1 VESRAYLVT
10 RVASA
15 SSEKNRNDRRET
27 SRTKPHV
34 TTRTATEST
43 VSSSTAPE
51 PGQLVEVRRRQWVV
65 SDVDASAVSPE
76 LPKQNLVKLAS
87 IDEDALGEEI
97 EVLWELEPGAHVI
110 ERAGLPSLTG
120 LDDPSR
126 LEAFLDA
133 VRWGAATNAD
143 RGYLQAPFRSGVSI
157 EDYQLD
163 PLVRAIDM
171 ARTNL
176 LIADDVGLGKTIEA
190 GLVIQEM
197 LLRHRARTI
206 LVLCPSSLQEKWR
219 TEMAE
224 KFGLEFRIVDTETVK
239 RLRRE
244 RGLHA
249 NPWTSFPR
257 LIASIDWAKQG
268 EGIRLLRDELPP
280 HPTFPRRFDLLVV
293 DEAHNVAPTVGKY
306 AVESLRTRLVRV
318 LAPHFQHKLFLTA
331 TPHDGYTESFTA
343 LLELLD
349 DQRFTRN
356 ILPPED
362 KLRRVMVRRLKRDLV
377 DAKGDRL
384 YPVRRLEALNIEYTK
399 EEREAR
405 ALLERYISSRETQN
419 DQEGPASYFVHQ
431 LLRKRLASSPAA
443 FSSTLARHA
452 ATIESK
458 GEARRLSGLEERIL
472 RRAIAKTE
480 EDYADD
486 DTRESAEGEAIEEAS
501 RRLRPLSADEKKLL
515 GRLRSW
521 AEQASHKPDSKA
533 EALLRW
539 LEKNIRP
546 NGQWSNARVILFTE
560 YRTTQVWLHEILA
573 AHGFGGDRLS
583 LIFGGMDPKER
594 EAIKAAFQADPRESP
609 VRILLATD
617 AASEGIDLQNH
628 CNLLVHVEIPYNP
641 NVMEQRNGRVD
652 RHGQKKSE
660 VVIWHPV
667 DASGGH
673 GDDIL
678 RALRKL
684 DAMRADMGSVNPV
697 IAPQLPALLEGRRRD
712 LDMGLAEKRIERARR
727 YVKAERELRERIAK
741 LHERLTTTRS
751 EQHLT
756 PGRIERV
763 ARVALTLTDKPDL
776 TPAQL
781 ADLPDAR
788 VFQMPSLA
796 GSWSR
801 CLDGLEH
808 PYTKRIRPITFD
820 HEVAKGRDDVV
831 LVHLNHPL
839 VQMSLRLLRA
849 EVWARDDIKKLN
861 RVTVRTLPD
870 TKLDGPAVA
879 VVSRL
884 VVTGG
889 NHHRL
894 HEELTEAG
902 GYLRDAGFKREDGIT
917 KLRDWLESSAPGTI
931 DDSLFDAL
939 RTRFTKHT
947 ESVVSAVTTRSRDRL
962 KGLGSTIEARKRKE
976 IEEMTQLLDD
986 LAKNL
991 EAELRREEPRQLSLF
1006 SEDERTQLRRD
1017 RLALEARLR
1026 RIPEERER
1034 ERLAIEERH
1043 TGLVDHTFP
1052 VAVVLIVPTS
1062 LANKRSGR

>member
-1 VESRAYLVT
+1 
-10 RVASA
+10 
-15 SSEKNRNDRRET
+15 
-27 SRTKPHV
+27 V
-34 TTRTATEST
+34 TTPTAADTS
-43 VSSSTAPE
+43 VHSSTAPE
-51 PGQLVEVRRRQWVV
+51 PGQLVEVRRRQWIV

-76 LPKQNLVKLAS
+76 LPKRNLVKLVS

-97 EVLWELEPGAHVI
+97 EVLWEIEPGAHVI
-110 ERAGLPSLTG
+110 ERAGLPTLSA
-120 LDDPSR
+120 LDDPSK
-126 LEAFLDA
+126 LDAFLDA

-143 RGYLQAPFRSGVSI
+143 RGYLHAPFRSGVSI

-224 KFGLEFRIVDTETVK
+224 KFGLEFRIVDTESLK
-239 RLRRE
+239 RSRRE

-249 NPWTSFPR
+249 NPWTFFPR

-268 EGIRLLRDELPP
+268 EGIRLLRDVIPP
-280 HPTFPRRFDLLVV
+280 QPTFPRRFDMLVV

-306 AVESLRTRLVRV
+306 AVESLRTRLVRL

-349 DQRFTRN
+349 DQRFSRN
-356 ILPPED
+356 ILPPD
-362 KLRRVMVRRLKRDLV
+362 DQLARVMVRRLKSDLV
-377 DAKGDRL
+377 DAQGKKL
-384 YPVRRLEALNIEYTK
+384 YPVRRLEPLNVEYSA
-399 EEREAR
+399 EEREVR
-405 ALLERYISSRETQN
+405 QLLAQYIASRENQ
-419 DQEGPASYFVHQ
+419 DEREGVASHFVHQ

-443 FSSTLARHA
+443 FMSTLARH
-452 ATIESK
+452 TETSEGK
-458 GEARRLSGLEERIL
+458 GEARRTSRFDERIL

-486 DTRESAEGEAIEEAS
+486 DTREAAESEATEEAS
-501 RRLRPLSADEKKLL
+501 RRLHPLSSDEKGLL

-539 LEKNIRP
+539 LQQTVRP
-546 NGQWSNARVILFTE
+546 KGSWSNARVILFTE
-560 YRTTQVWLHEILA
+560 YRATQKWLHEILA
-573 AHGFGGDRLS
+573 SHDLGGDRLA
-583 LIFGGMDPKER
+583 LLFGGMDPKER
-594 EAIKAAFQADPRESP
+594 ETIKAAFQADPRESP

-628 CNLLVHVEIPYNP
+628 CNLLVHVDIPYNP

-652 RHGQKKSE
+652 RHGQKQSE

-684 DAMRADMGSVNPV
+684 DSMRADMGSVNPV
-697 IAPQLPALLEGRRRD
+697 IAPQLPALLEGRRRE
-712 LDMGLAEKRIERARR
+712 LDTALAEKRIERARR
-727 YVKAERELRERIAK
+727 YVKADRELRERIAK
-741 LHERLTTTRS
+741 LHERLTATRS

-756 PGRIERV
+756 PDRIERV
-763 ARVALTLTDKPDL
+763 VRVALALTDKPDL
-776 TPAQL
+776 MPTKL
-781 ADLPDAR
+781 AALPDAR
-788 VFQMPSLA
+788 VFQMPALA

-820 HEVAKGRDDVV
+820 HDAAKGRDDVV

-849 EVWARDDIKKLN
+849 EVWARNDVKKLN

-870 TKLDGPAVA
+870 TKLDSPAVA
-879 VVSRL
+879 VISRL
-884 VVTGG
+884 VITGG

-902 GYLRDAGFKREDGIT
+902 GYLRDASFRREERVGE
-917 KLRDWLESSAPGTI
+917 LRIWLDASVPGEI
-931 DDSLFDAL
+931 PDSLFDAL
-939 RTRFTKHT
+939 RRRFQKHT
-947 ESVVSAVTTRSRDRL
+947 EAVLGAVTSRSKDRL
-962 KGLGSTIEARKRKE
+962 KVLGGTLETRKRRE
-976 IEEMTQLLDD
+976 IDEMSQLLDD
-986 LAKNL
+986 LVKNL
-991 EAELRREEPRQLSLF
+991 EAELRKEEPKQLSLF

-1034 ERLAIEERH
+1034 ERVAIEERH

-1052 VAVVLIVPTS
+1052 VAVVLLVPES
-1062 LANKRSGR
+1062 LATRRKS

>member
-1 VESRAYLVT
+1 MKE
-10 RVASA
+10 
-15 SSEKNRNDRRET
+15 N
-27 SRTKPHV
+27 
-34 TTRTATEST
+34 T
-43 VSSSTAPE
+43 VSSLTVPE
-51 PGQLVEVRRRQWVV
+51 PGQLVEVRRRQWIV
-65 SDVDASAVSPE
+65 SDVDASTLSPE
-76 LPKQNLVKLAS
+76 LPKNHLVKLAS

-110 ERAGLPSLTG
+110 ERAGLPTLSA
-120 LDDPSR
+120 LDDPDR

-219 TEMAE
+219 SEMTE
-224 KFGLEFRIVDTETVK
+224 KFGLEFRIVDTESVK
-239 RLRRE
+239 RDRRE

-249 NPWTSFPR
+249 NPWASFPR
-257 LIASIDWAKQG
+257 IVASIDWAKQG
-268 EGIRLLRDELPP
+268 EGIRLLRDVLPP
-280 HPTFPRRFDLLVV
+280 KPTFPRRFDMLVV

-306 AVESLRTRLVRV
+306 AVESLRTRLVRL

-349 DQRFTRN
+349 DQRFSRN
-356 ILPPED
+356 ILPPEEQ
-362 KLRRVMVRRLKRDLV
+362 LARVMVRRLKSDLI
-377 DAKGDRL
+377 DAHGKRL
-384 YPVRRLEALNIEYTK
+384 YPVRRLEALNVAYNA

-405 ALLERYISSRETQN
+405 RLLEQYIEGREEKNEGEGGSS
-419 DQEGPASYFVHQ
+419 ASHFVHQ

-443 FSSTLARHA
+443 FLSTLTRHI
-452 ATIESK
+452 ATIE
-458 GEARRLSGLEERIL
+458 GQDVVRRPSGLNERIL

-486 DTRESAEGEAIEEAS
+486 GTREAAEAEAIEEAS
-501 RRLRPLSADEKKLL
+501 RRLRPPSTDERILL
-515 GRLRSW
+515 ERLRSW
-521 AEQASHKPDSKA
+521 AEKSSHKTDTKA

-539 LEKNIRP
+539 IDDHLRP
-546 NGQWSNARVILFTE
+546 GGRWSNARAILFTE
-560 YRTTQVWLHEILA
+560 YRATQKWLHEILTS
-573 AHGFGGDRLS
+573 HDLGGERLA
-583 LIFGGMDPKER
+583 LLFGGMDPKDR
-594 EAIKAAFQADPRESP
+594 ESIKAAFQADPRVSP

-641 NVMEQRNGRVD
+641 NVMEQRNGRID
-652 RHGQKKSE
+652 RHGQQQGE

-667 DASGGH
+667 DACGGH
-673 GDDIL
+673 GDDII

-684 DAMRADMGSVNPV
+684 DSMRADMGSVNPV
-697 IAPQLPALLEGRRRD
+697 IAPQLPELLEGRRRA
-712 LDMGLAEKRIERARR
+712 LDTVFAEKRIERARG
-727 YVKAERELRERIAK
+727 YFKVEREQRERIAK
-741 LHERLTTTRS
+741 LHERLATTRR

-756 PGRIERV
+756 PERIERV
-763 ARVALTLTDKPDL
+763 VRVALALAGKPDL
-776 TPAQL
+776 IPVTN
-781 ADLPDAR
+781 ADLPSAR
-788 VFQMPSLA
+788 LFQMPQLA

-808 PYTKRIRPITFD
+808 PYTKCVRPITFD
-820 HEVAKGRDDVV
+820 HAVAKGRDDVV
-831 LVHLNHPL
+831 LVHLNHSI

-849 EVWARDDIKKLN
+849 EVWARDDVKKLH
-861 RVTVRTLPD
+861 RATVRTLPD
-870 TKLDGPAVA
+870 AKLEVPAVL
-879 VVSRL
+879 VMSRL
-884 VVTGG
+884 VITGG

-902 GYLRDAGFKREDGIT
+902 GYLRDASFKREEGVS
-917 KLRDWLESSAPGTI
+917 KLRDWLDASAPGSI

-939 RTRFTKHT
+939 RTRFAKHS
-947 ESVVSAVTTRSRDRL
+947 EAILAAVTMRSRERL
-962 KGLGSTIEARKRKE
+962 KGLCSTIESRKGKE
-976 IEEMTQLLDD
+976 IAEMNQILED

-991 EAELRREEPRQLSLF
+991 EAELNREEPKQLSLF

-1017 RLALEARLR
+1017 KLALEARLR

-1034 ERLAIEERH
+1034 ESLAIEERH
-1043 TGLVDHTFP
+1043 SGLVDHTFP
-1052 VAVVLIVPTS
+1052 ISVILLVPES
-1062 LANKRSGR
+1062 LARRRMP

>member
-1 VESRAYLVT
+1 M
-10 RVASA
+10 
-15 SSEKNRNDRRET
+15 
-27 SRTKPHV
+27 
-34 TTRTATEST
+34 TTRLGPETF
-43 VSSSTAPE
+43 VLSSTAPE
-51 PGQLVEVRRRQWVV
+51 PGQLVEVRRRQWIV

-76 LPKQNLVKLAS
+76 LPKRNLVKLAS

-110 ERAGLPSLTG
+110 ERAGLPTLSA
-120 LDDPSR
+120 LDDPSK

-163 PLVRAIDM
+163 PIVRAIDM

-224 KFGLEFRIVDTETVK
+224 KFGLEFRIVDTDSVK
-239 RLRRE
+239 RSRRE

-268 EGIRLLRDELPP
+268 EGIRLLRDVLPP
-280 HPTFPRRFDLLVV
+280 QPTFPRRFDMLIV
-293 DEAHNVAPTVGKY
+293 DEAHNVAPTVGRY
-306 AVESLRTRLVRV
+306 AVESLRTRLVRL

-349 DQRFTRN
+349 DQRFSRN

-362 KLRRVMVRRLKRDLV
+362 QLARVMVRRLKSDLV
-377 DAKGDRL
+377 DAKGKKL
-384 YPVRRLEALNIEYTK
+384 YPERRLEALNVTYTDEEHEARQLLEQYIASREK
-399 EEREAR
+399 QDEREGA
-405 ALLERYISSRETQN
+405 A
-419 DQEGPASYFVHQ
+419 AHFVHR

-443 FSSTLARHA
+443 FASTLAQHTA
-452 ATIESK
+452 SIEGK
-458 GEARRLSGLEERIL
+458 GKSRRSSGLDDRIL

-486 DTRESAEGEAIEEAS
+486 NSRELAESEAIEEAS
-501 RRLRPLSADEKKLL
+501 RRLRPLSAEEMRLL
-515 GRLRSW
+515 RRLRSW
-521 AEQASHKPDSKA
+521 AEQASHRPDAKA
-533 EALLRW
+533 EALVRW
-539 LEKNIRP
+539 LKEHLQPK
-546 NGQWSNARVILFTE
+546 GEWSNARVILFTE
-560 YRTTQVWLHEILA
+560 YRATQKWLHEVLA
-573 AHGFGGDRLS
+573 SHDFGGDRLAQ
-583 LIFGGMDPKER
+583 LFGGMDSKER
-594 EAIKAAFQADPRESP
+594 ETIKAAFQADPRESP

-652 RHGQKKSE
+652 RHGQKQKE
-660 VVIWHPV
+660 VFIWHPV
-667 DASGGH
+667 DASGGY

-697 IAPQLPALLEGRRRD
+697 IAPQLPALLEGRRRE
-712 LDMGLAEKRIERARR
+712 LDTGLAEKRIERARR

-756 PGRIERV
+756 PDRIERV
-763 ARVALTLTDKPDL
+763 VRVALALTDKPDL
-776 TPAQL
+776 KPTRL
-781 ADLPDAR
+781 ADLPDAS
-788 VFQMPSLA
+788 VFQMPALA

-831 LVHLNHPL
+831 LVHLHHPL

-849 EVWARDDIKKLN
+849 EVWARDDVKRLN

-870 TKLDGPAVA
+870 AKLDGPAVA

-884 VVTGG
+884 VITGG

-902 GYLRDAGFKREDGIT
+902 GYLRDAVFKREDGIT
-917 KLRDWLESSAPGTI
+917 KLRGWLDSSAPGTI
-931 DDSLFDAL
+931 PDSLFEAL
-939 RTRFTKHT
+939 RTRFRKHT
-947 ESVVSAVTTRSRDRL
+947 EAVLSAVAVRSKDRL
-962 KGLGSTIEARKRKE
+962 KVLGGTLETRKRRE
-976 IEEMTQLLDD
+976 IEDMTQLLDD
-986 LAKNL
+986 LAKNI
-991 EAELRREEPRQLSLF
+991 EAELNKEEPKQLSLF

-1034 ERLAIEERH
+1034 ERLTIEERH

-1052 VAVVLIVPTS
+1052 ISVILLVPES
-1062 LANKRSGR
+1062 LATRVKS

>member
-1 VESRAYLVT
+1 
-10 RVASA
+10 
-15 SSEKNRNDRRET
+15 
-27 SRTKPHV
+27 
-34 TTRTATEST
+34 
-43 VSSSTAPE
+43 
-51 PGQLVEVRRRQWVV
+51 
-65 SDVDASAVSPE
+65 
-76 LPKQNLVKLAS
+76 
-87 IDEDALGEEI
+87 
-97 EVLWELEPGAHVI
+97 
-110 ERAGLPSLTG
+110 
-120 LDDPSR
+120 
-126 LEAFLDA
+126 
-133 VRWGAATNAD
+133 
-143 RGYLQAPFRSGVSI
+143 
-157 EDYQLD
+157 
-163 PLVRAIDM
+163 
-171 ARTNL
+171 
-176 LIADDVGLGKTIEA
+176 
-190 GLVIQEM
+190 M

-219 TEMAE
+219 SEMVE
-224 KFGLEFRIVDTETVK
+224 KFGLEFRIVDTESVK
-239 RLRRE
+239 RSRRE

-268 EGIRLLRDELPP
+268 EGIRLLRDVLPP
-280 HPTFPRRFDLLVV
+280 QPTFPRRFDMLVV

-306 AVESLRTRLVRV
+306 AVESLRTRLVRL

-349 DQRFTRN
+349 DQRFSRN

-362 KLRRVMVRRLKRDLV
+362 QLARVMVRRLKSDLV
-377 DAKGDRL
+377 DAKGKKL
-384 YPVRRLEALNIEYTK
+384 YPVRRLEALNVEYTT

-405 ALLERYISSRETQN
+405 QLLERYIASREKQ
-419 DQEGPASYFVHQ
+419 DEHEGAASHFVHQ

-443 FSSTLARHA
+443 FMATLARHTTT
-452 ATIESK
+452 TIEGK
-458 GEARRLSGLEERIL
+458 GEARRTSGLDERIL

-486 DTRESAEGEAIEEAS
+486 DTRETAESEAIGEAS
-501 RRLRPLSADEKKLL
+501 RRLRPLSAEEKKLL

-521 AEQASHKPDSKA
+521 AEQASRKPDSKA

-539 LEKNIRP
+539 LEENLRP
-546 NGQWSNARVILFTE
+546 KGQWSNARVILFTE
-560 YRTTQVWLHEILA
+560 YRATQKWLHEILA
-573 AHGFGGDRLS
+573 SHDLGGERLA
-583 LIFGGMDPKER
+583 LLFGGMDPKER
-594 EAIKAAFQADPRESP
+594 ESIKAAFQADPRESP

-652 RHGQKKSE
+652 RHGQKQSD

-678 RALRKL
+678 RALKKL
-684 DAMRADMGSVNPV
+684 DSMRADMGSVNPV
-697 IAPQLPALLEGRRRD
+697 IAPQLPALLEGRRREFD
-712 LDMGLAEKRIERARR
+712 TSLAEKRIERARR

-741 LHERLTTTRS
+741 LHERLTITRS

-756 PGRIERV
+756 PDRIERV
-763 ARVALTLTDKPDL
+763 VRVALALTGKPDL
-776 TPAQL
+776 TPAKL
-781 ADLPDAR
+781 ADRPEAR
-788 VFQMPSLA
+788 AFQMPALA

-808 PYTKRIRPITFD
+808 PYTKRVRPITFD
-820 HEVAKGRDDVV
+820 HDTVKGRDDVV

-849 EVWARDDIKKLN
+849 EVWARDDVKKLN

-870 TKLDGPAVA
+870 AKLDAPAVL

-884 VVTGG
+884 VITGG

-917 KLRDWLESSAPGTI
+917 RLRDWLDSSAPGTI

-947 ESVVSAVTTRSRDRL
+947 EAVLGAVTTRSRDRL
-962 KGLGSTIEARKRKE
+962 KGLGSTIEARKRRE
-976 IEEMTQLLDD
+976 IDEMTQLLDD
-986 LAKNL
+986 LAKNV
-991 EAELRREEPRQLSLF
+991 EAELKREEPKQLSLF

-1052 VAVVLIVPTS
+1052 VSVVLLVPES
-1062 LANKRSGR
+1062 LAPGRKS

>member
-1 VESRAYLVT
+1 MN
-10 RVASA
+10 RVANEKAVLSA
-15 SSEKNRNDRRET
+15 
-27 SRTKPHV
+27 
-34 TTRTATEST
+34 
-43 VSSSTAPE
+43 TAPE
-51 PGQLVEVRRRQWVV
+51 PGQLVEVRRRQWIV
-65 SDVDASAVSPE
+65 SDVDASSASPE
-76 LPKQNLVKLAS
+76 LPKRNLVKLAS

-110 ERAGLPSLTG
+110 ERAGLPSLSA
-120 LDDPSR
+120 LDDPSK

-190 GLVIQEM
+190 GLVVQEM

-224 KFGLEFRIVDTETVK
+224 KFGLEFRIVDTTCVK

-244 RGLHA
+244 QGLHA

-268 EGIRLLRDELPP
+268 EGIRLLRDVLPP
-280 HPTFPRRFDLLVV
+280 QSTFPRRFDMLIV

-306 AVESLRTRLVRV
+306 AVESLRTRLVR
-318 LAPHFQHKLFLTA
+318 LLSPHFQHKLFLTA

-349 DQRFTRN
+349 DQRFSRN
-356 ILPPED
+356 ILPHED
-362 KLRRVMVRRLKRDLV
+362 QLARVMVRRLKSDLV
-377 DAKGDRL
+377 DAKGKRL
-384 YPVRRLEALNIEYTK
+384 YPVRRLKALNIEYTD

-405 ALLERYISSRETQN
+405 NVLEQYIASREKQ
-419 DQEGPASYFVHQ
+419 DDREGAASHFVHQ

-443 FSSTLARHA
+443 FSSTLQRHV
-452 ATIESK
+452 ATIEGK
-458 GEARRLSGLEERIL
+458 AEERRKSGLDDRIL
-472 RRAIAKTE
+472 RRAIARTE

-486 DTRESAEGEAIEEAS
+486 ETRESAEGDAIEEAS
-501 RRLRPLSADEKKLL
+501 RRLRALSAEERRLVE
-515 GRLRSW
+515 RLRLWSQ
-521 AEQASHKPDSKA
+521 QASRRPDSKA
-533 EALLRW
+533 KALMRW
-539 LEKNIRP
+539 LTEHIQP
-546 NGQWSNARVILFTE
+546 AGEWSSARVILFTE
-560 YRTTQVWLHEILA
+560 YRTTQTWLHEILA
-573 AHGFGGDRLS
+573 SHGFGGERLA
-583 LIFGGMDPKER
+583 LLFGGMDPKER
-594 EAIKAAFQADPRESP
+594 ETIKAAFQADPRESP

-652 RHGQKKSE
+652 RHGQKQSE
-660 VVIWHPV
+660 VVILHPV
-667 DASGGH
+667 DSSGGH
-673 GDDIL
+673 GEDIL

-697 IAPQLPALLEGRRRD
+697 IAPQLPALLEGRRRE
-712 LDMGLAEKRIERARR
+712 LDTGCAEKRIERARR
-727 YVKAERELRERIAK
+727 YVKAERDLRERIAK
-741 LHERLTTTRS
+741 LHERLATTRS

-756 PGRIERV
+756 PERIERV
-763 ARVALTLTDKPDL
+763 VRVALAITDKPAL
-776 TPAQL
+776 EPATL
-781 ADLPDAR
+781 SDLPSAR
-788 VFQMPSLA
+788 VYQMPALA

-820 HEVAKGRDDVV
+820 HAVARGRDDVV

-849 EVWARDDIKKLN
+849 EVWARHDVKKLN

-870 TKLDGPAVA
+870 TILDGPAVV

-884 VVTGG
+884 VITGG

-902 GYLRDAGFKREDGIT
+902 GYLRDASFKREDRVT
-917 KLRDWLESSAPGTI
+917 ELRAWIDASTPGAI
-931 DDSLFDAL
+931 PDALFDAL
-939 RTRFTKHT
+939 RTRFQKHAD
-947 ESVVSAVTTRSRDRL
+947 VLLNAVGARSKERL
-962 KGLGSTIEARKRKE
+962 RVLGNTLELRKQRE
-976 IEEMTQLLDD
+976 VADMTQILDD

-991 EAELRREEPRQLSLF
+991 EAELNKEEPKQLSLF

-1026 RIPEERER
+1026 RIPDEHER

-1043 TGLVDHTFP
+1043 SGLVDHTFP
-1052 VAVVLIVPTS
+1052 VAVILLVPES
-1062 LANKRSGR
+1062 LATRRKS

>member
-1 VESRAYLVT
+1 M
-10 RVASA
+10 
-15 SSEKNRNDRRET
+15 
-27 SRTKPHV
+27 
-34 TTRTATEST
+34 TTRIATESA
-43 VSSSTAPE
+43 VLSATAPE
-51 PGQLVEVRRRQWVV
+51 PGQLVEVRRRQWIV
-65 SDVDASAVSPE
+65 SDIDASAVSPE
-76 LPKQNLVKLAS
+76 LPKRNLVKLAS
-87 IDEDALGEEI
+87 IDEDALGEEL

-110 ERAGLPSLTG
+110 ERSGLPSLSG
-120 LDDPSR
+120 LDDPSQ

-171 ARTNL
+171 ARSNL

-190 GLVIQEM
+190 GLVVQEM

-224 KFGLEFRIVDTETVK
+224 KFGLEFHIVDTESVK
-239 RLRRE
+239 RSRRE

-249 NPWTSFPR
+249 NPWTSSPR

-268 EGIRLLRDELPP
+268 EGIRLLRDVLPP
-280 HPTFPRRFDLLVV
+280 QPTFPRRFDMLIV

-306 AVESLRTRLVRV
+306 AVESLRTRLVRL
-318 LAPHFQHKLFLTA
+318 LAPHYQHKLFLTA

-349 DQRFTRN
+349 DQRFSRN

-362 KLRRVMVRRLKRDLV
+362 QLARVMVRRLKSDLV
-377 DAKGDRL
+377 DAKGRRL
-384 YPVRRLEALNIEYTK
+384 YPVRRLEALTVDYTE

-405 ALLERYISSRETQN
+405 QLLEQYIVSREKKQ
-419 DQEGPASYFVHQ
+419 DDRQGAAQHFVHQ
-431 LLRKRLASSPAA
+431 LMRKRLASSPAA
-443 FSSTLARHA
+443 FSSTLARHV
-452 ATIESK
+452 ATIEGK
-458 GEARRLSGLEERIL
+458 VETRRSSGLDDRIL

-486 DTRESAEGEAIEEAS
+486 EARESAEAEAIEEAS
-501 RRLRPLSADEKKLL
+501 RRLRPLSKDERRMLE
-515 GRLRSW
+515 RLRSW
-521 AEQASHKPDSKA
+521 AQQASRRPDSKA
-533 EALLRW
+533 GALMRW
-539 LEKNIRP
+539 LKEHLRP
-546 NGQWSNARVILFTE
+546 NGEWSNARVILFTE
-560 YRTTQVWLHEILA
+560 YRTTQVWLHQILA
-573 AHGFGGDRLS
+573 SHGFGGDRLA
-583 LIFGGMDPKER
+583 LLFGGMDPKDRER
-594 EAIKAAFQADPRESP
+594 IKAAFQADPRESP
-609 VRILLATD
+609 VRVLLATD

-628 CNLLVHVEIPYNP
+628 CNLLIHVEIPYNP

-652 RHGQKKSE
+652 RHGQKQSE
-660 VVIWHPV
+660 VVVWHPV

-673 GDDIL
+673 GEDII

-697 IAPQLPALLEGRRRD
+697 IAPQLPALLEGRRRE
-712 LDMGLAEKRIERARR
+712 LDTALAEKRIERARR

-741 LHERLTTTRS
+741 LHERLEITRS

-756 PGRIERV
+756 PDRIERV
-763 ARVALTLTDKPDL
+763 VRVALALTDKPDL
-776 TPAQL
+776 VPVT
-781 ADLPDAR
+781 LPDLRGAR
-788 VFQMPSLA
+788 IFHMPALA

-820 HEVAKGRDDVV
+820 HEVANGRDDVV

-849 EVWARDDIKKLN
+849 EVWARDDVKKLN
-861 RVTVRTLPD
+861 RVTVHTLPD
-870 TKLDGPAVA
+870 AQLDSPAVA
-879 VVSRL
+879 IVSRL
-884 VVTGG
+884 VITGG

-902 GYLRDAGFKREDGIT
+902 GYLRDAGFKREDRVT
-917 KLRDWLESSAPGTI
+917 ELRGWLDSSAPGPI
-931 DDSLFDAL
+931 RESLFDAL
-939 RTRFTKHT
+939 RTRFRKHT
-947 ESVVSAVTTRSRDRL
+947 DVILSAVGTRSKDRL
-962 KGLGSTIEARKRKE
+962 KVLGKTIETRKQRE
-976 IEEMTQLLDD
+976 IEDMTQLLDD
-986 LAKNL
+986 LALNL
-991 EAELRREEPRQLSLF
+991 EAELNKEEPKQLSIF

-1017 RLALEARLR
+1017 RLALESRLR

-1043 TGLVDHTFP
+1043 SGLVDHTFP
-1052 VAVVLIVPTS
+1052 VAVVFLVPES
-1062 LANKRSGR
+1062 LVRRRES

>member
-1 VESRAYLVT
+1 MTSQ
-10 RVASA
+10 VASGA
-15 SSEKNRNDRRET
+15 S
-27 SRTKPHV
+27 V
-34 TTRTATEST
+34 L
-43 VSSSTAPE
+43 SSVAPE
-51 PGQLVEVRRRQWVV
+51 PGQLVEVRRRQWIV

-76 LPKQNLVKLAS
+76 LPKRNLVKLAS

-110 ERAGLPSLTG
+110 ERAGLPSLSG
-120 LDDPSR
+120 IDDPSK

-190 GLVIQEM
+190 GLVVQEM

-206 LVLCPSSLQEKWR
+206 VVLCPSSLQEKWR

-224 KFGLEFRIVDTETVK
+224 KFGLEFRIVDTESVK
-239 RLRRE
+239 RSRRE
-244 RGLHA
+244 QGLHA

-257 LIASIDWAKQG
+257 LITSIDWVKQG
-268 EGIRLLRDELPP
+268 EGIRLLRDVLPP
-280 HPTFPRRFDLLVV
+280 HTTFPRRFDLLVI

-306 AVESLRTRLVRV
+306 AVESLRTRVVRL

-349 DQRFTRN
+349 DQRFARN
-356 ILPPED
+356 VLPPED
-362 KLRRVMVRRLKRDLV
+362 QLARVMVRRLKSDLV
-377 DAKGDRL
+377 DAKGNRL
-384 YPVRRLEALNIEYTK
+384 YPVRRLEALRVDYAP

-405 ALLERYISSRETQN
+405 RLLDQYIASREKQ
-419 DQEGPASYFVHQ
+419 DGREGVASHFVHE
-431 LLRKRLASSPAA
+431 LLRKRMVSSPAA
-443 FSSTLARHA
+443 FGSTLARHV
-452 ATIESK
+452 ATIE
-458 GEARRLSGLEERIL
+458 GRVETRRSSGLDDRIL
-472 RRAIAKTE
+472 RRAIAKAA

-486 DTRESAEGEAIEEAS
+486 DSRDSAESEAVEEAS
-501 RRLRPLSADEKKLL
+501 RRQCPLSPDERRLVEQ
-515 GRLRSW
+515 LRSW
-521 AEQASHKPDSKA
+521 SQQASRRPDSKA
-533 EALLRW
+533 AALMRW
-539 LEKNIRP
+539 LKEHLQPK
-546 NGQWSNARVILFTE
+546 GEWSNARVILFTE

-573 AHGFGGDRLS
+573 VNGFGGDRLA
-583 LIFGGMDPKER
+583 LIFGGMDPKDR

-652 RHGQKKSE
+652 RHGQRQSE

-667 DASGGH
+667 DANGSH
-673 GDDIL
+673 GEDIL
-678 RALRKL
+678 RSLRKL

-697 IAPQLPALLEGRRRD
+697 IAPQLPALLEGRRRE
-712 LDMGLAEKRIERARR
+712 LDTSLAEKRIERARR
-727 YVKAERELRERIAK
+727 FVKAERELRERIAK
-741 LHERLTTTRS
+741 LHDRLMTTRD

-756 PGRIERV
+756 PDRVERV
-763 ARVALTLTDKPDL
+763 VRIALELTDKPDL
-776 TPAQL
+776 TPATL
-781 ADLPDAR
+781 ADAPGAR
-788 VFQMPSLA
+788 VFQMPALA

-801 CLDGLEH
+801 ALDGLEH
-808 PYTKRIRPITFD
+808 PYTRRIRPITFD

-849 EVWARDDIKKLN
+849 EVWARDDVKKLN

-870 TKLDGPAVA
+870 TQLIGPAIV

-902 GYLRDAGFKREDGIT
+902 GYLRDAGFRREERVT
-917 KLRDWLESSAPGTI
+917 ELRNWLDTSAPGVI
-931 DDSLFDAL
+931 PESLVDAL
-939 RTRFTKHT
+939 RERFQKQT
-947 ESVVSAVTTRSRDRL
+947 EVILSAVRARSNDRL
-962 KGLGSTIEARKRKE
+962 KSLVNTLETRKRRE
-976 IEEMTQLLDD
+976 IDDMTQILDD
-986 LAKNL
+986 LAENL
-991 EAELRREEPRQLSLF
+991 GAELKKDVDPQQLTLF
-1006 SEDERTQLRRD
+1006 SDDERTQLRRD

-1026 RIPEERER
+1026 RIPEERDR

-1043 TGLVDHTFP
+1043 SGLVDHTFP
-1052 VAVVLIVPTS
+1052 VAVILIVPES
-1062 LANKRSGR
+1062 RLLG

>member
-1 VESRAYLVT
+1 MT
-10 RVASA
+10 DSA
-15 SSEKNRNDRRET
+15 TDT
-27 SRTKPHV
+27 PV
-34 TTRTATEST
+34 L
-43 VSSSTAPE
+43 SSTAPE
-51 PGQLVEVRRRQWVV
+51 PGQLVEVRRRQWIV

-76 LPKQNLVKLAS
+76 LPKRNLVKLAS

-110 ERAGLPSLTG
+110 ERAGLPTLSG
-120 LDDPSR
+120 LDDASK

-219 TEMAE
+219 SEMAE
-224 KFGLEFRIVDTETVK
+224 KFGLEFRIIDTDSVK
-239 RLRRE
+239 RSRRE
-244 RGLHA
+244 QGLHA

-268 EGIRLLRDELPP
+268 EGIRLLRDVLPP
-280 HPTFPRRFDLLVV
+280 QPTFPRRFDMLVV

-306 AVESLRTRLVRV
+306 AVESLRTRLVRL

-349 DQRFTRN
+349 DQRFSRN
-356 ILPPED
+356 ILPSED
-362 KLRRVMVRRLKRDLV
+362 QLTRVMVRRLKSDLV
-377 DAKGDRL
+377 DAEGKKL
-384 YPVRRLEALNIEYTK
+384 YPVRCLEALNVEYTT

-405 ALLERYISSRETQN
+405 ELLEKYIASREKQ
-419 DQEGPASYFVHQ
+419 DEHEGTASHFVHQ

-443 FSSTLARHA
+443 FMSTLARHT
-452 ATIESK
+452 ATIEGK
-458 GEARRLSGLEERIL
+458 GETRRISRLDERIL
-472 RRAIAKTE
+472 RRAIAKTD

-486 DTRESAEGEAIEEAS
+486 DAREAAESEAIEEAS

-515 GRLRSW
+515 GHLRSW
-521 AEQASHKPDSKA
+521 AEQASHRPDSKA

-539 LEKNIRP
+539 LEEKLRP
-546 NGQWSNARVILFTE
+546 KGQWSNARVILFTE
-560 YRTTQVWLHEILA
+560 YRATQKWLHEILA
-573 AHGFGGDRLS
+573 SHDFGGDRLA
-583 LIFGGMDPKER
+583 LLFGGMDSRER
-594 EAIKAAFQADPRESP
+594 ETIKAAFQANPDESP

-641 NVMEQRNGRVD
+641 NVMEQRNGRID
-652 RHGQKKSE
+652 RHGQKQRE
-660 VVIWHPV
+660 VIIWHPV
-667 DASGGH
+667 DMSGGH

-684 DAMRADMGSVNPV
+684 DSMRADMGSVNPV
-697 IAPQLPALLEGRRRD
+697 IAPQLPALLEGRRRE
-712 LDMGLAEKRIERARR
+712 LDTGLAEKRIERARR

-756 PGRIERV
+756 PDRIERV
-763 ARVALTLTDKPDL
+763 VRVALTLTDKPDL
-776 TPAQL
+776 TLTKL
-781 ADLPDAR
+781 ANLPEAR
-788 VFQMPSLA
+788 VFQMPALA

-820 HEVAKGRDDVV
+820 HDVAKGRDDVV

-849 EVWARDDIKKLN
+849 EVWARDDVKKLN

-870 TKLDGPAVA
+870 ANLDAPAVL

-884 VVTGG
+884 VITGG

-902 GYLRDAGFKREDGIT
+902 GYLRDAGFKREEGIT
-917 KLRDWLESSAPGTI
+917 KLRDWLDWSAPGTI

-939 RTRFTKHT
+939 RTRFARHT
-947 ESVVSAVTTRSRDRL
+947 EAILSAVTTRSMDRL

-976 IEEMTQLLDD
+976 IDEMAQLLDD
-986 LAKNL
+986 LAKNV
-991 EAELRREEPRQLSLF
+991 EAELKQEEPKQFSLF
-1006 SEDERTQLRRD
+1006 SEDERTQIRRD

-1052 VAVVLIVPTS
+1052 VAVILLVPES
-1062 LANKRSGR
+1062 LATRRKP